1 MATSTELNTW
11 TSNLLS
17 KVSPEIT
24 KALSYWNL
32 RYVTSTTR
40 TVTDGKDKQS
50 KSNPKTKTV
59 TAPFTFDQTYAN
71 KLLTTACDA
80 VGSARTTL
88 SGLLSSSNVN
98 PATASSITSKFDATV
113 KPLFDF
119 QKDTGGAVPNP
130 LALNKQIINWIQMNI
145 TGKFLK
151 SLDI

>member
-1 MATSTELNTW
+1 MATSAELNAWATNLF
-11 TSNLLS
+11 SNGL
-17 KVSPEIT
+17 PAIT
-24 KALSYWNL
+24 QALKYWNF

-40 TVTDGKDKQS
+40 TVS
-50 KSNPKTKTV
+50 KERRGEKTKTV
-59 TAPFTFDQTYAN
+59 TTPFTFDQTYAD

-80 VGSARTTL
+80 VGSARSTL

-98 PATASSITSKFDATV
+98 PATASKITSSFDATV

-119 QKDTGGAVPNP
+119 QKNTGGTVPNP
-130 LALNKQIINWIQMNI
+130 SALDKQIFNWFSMNI